1 MKELLKNSKRI
12 GLLVL
17 LAMCVPAFALAATP
31 KLALEEVQMNVSFAD
46 LDLNREAGVE
56 RLYQRIRSAA
66 AAACGPSTLRE
77 AGSFQAMR
85 ASQACY
91 KELLDEAVL
100 KVDNASLTKRHFG

>member
-1 MKELLKNSKRI
+1 MKELVKNSKRI

-46 LDLNREAGVE
+46 LDLAHEAGIE

-66 AAACGPSTLRE
+66 AGACGPLSLRE
-77 AGSFQAMR
+77 AGSLKALR
-85 ASQACY
+85 AGQECY
-91 KELLDEAVL
+91 HELLDEAVL
-100 KVDNASLTKRHFG
+100 KVDNAALTKRHFG